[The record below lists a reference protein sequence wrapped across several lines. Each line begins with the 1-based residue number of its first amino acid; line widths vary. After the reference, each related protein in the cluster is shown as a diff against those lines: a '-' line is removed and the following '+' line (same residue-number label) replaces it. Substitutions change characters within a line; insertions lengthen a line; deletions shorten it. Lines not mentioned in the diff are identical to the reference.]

1 MVTVSRP
8 ILHPFLAP
16 IFTPSIC
23 SVLAPIPVQAA
34 ETPSFLPATAP
45 TERLTSSITWLDNL
59 GHRLMTNFTRQP
71 HWPFSGNESCR
82 TRSPVLYIPGWKLRY
97 QPKEPAPKIAV
108 NVRTSGGGS
117 DHDFSYTRH

>member
-59 GHRLMTNFTRQP
+59 GHRLMTNFTRSLTGRSLATNHAERGVQ
-71 HWPFSGNESCR
+71 FYISQVGNYAINR
-82 TRSPVLYIPGWKLRY
+82 RSPHRKL
-97 QPKEPAPKIAV
+97 Q
-108 NVRTSGGGS
+108 
-117 DHDFSYTRH
+117 